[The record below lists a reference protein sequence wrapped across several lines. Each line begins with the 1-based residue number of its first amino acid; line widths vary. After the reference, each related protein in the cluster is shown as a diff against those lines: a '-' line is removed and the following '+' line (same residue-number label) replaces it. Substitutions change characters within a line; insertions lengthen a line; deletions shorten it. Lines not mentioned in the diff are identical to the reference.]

1 MKDRFGRTIDY
12 LRISVTDRCNLRC
25 IYCMPEEGV
34 QWVPHQEIL
43 SYEEIARLCRL
54 FAGLGIRR
62 IRLTGGEPLVRQDLP
77 DLIDRLH
84 RIDGIDEINLTTN
97 GILFA
102 PMAEALR
109 GAGLHGVNFSLDTL
123 RPEVFRRITRTDRFA
138 DARAGIDAALRLGFA
153 RVKVNCVPVAGVNDG
168 EIAAI
173 AALARDHPLEVRFI
187 EMMPIGCAKG
197 FTPISME
204 DVYGRLA
211 AAFGPGAPYSGTL
224 GNGPA
229 SYYSFPGFSGHVGF
243 ISAITHEFC
252 GQCNRIRLTAGGYL
266 KLCLHYSAGVDL
278 RQGLRGGESDE
289 ALTERIR
296 RAIAHKPDHHRFC
309 AADDGAPLEQ
319 HNMNAIGG

>member
-102 PMAEALR
+102 RIMEEHR
-109 GAGLHGVNFSLDTL
+109 RDT
-123 RPEVFRRITRTDRFA
+123 
-138 DARAGIDAALRLGFA
+138 
-153 RVKVNCVPVAGVNDG
+153 
-168 EIAAI
+168 
-173 AALARDHPLEVRFI
+173 
-187 EMMPIGCAKG
+187 
-197 FTPISME
+197 
-204 DVYGRLA
+204 
-211 AAFGPGAPYSGTL
+211 
-224 GNGPA
+224 
-229 SYYSFPGFSGHVGF
+229 
-243 ISAITHEFC
+243 
-252 GQCNRIRLTAGGYL
+252 
-266 KLCLHYSAGVDL
+266 
-278 RQGLRGGESDE
+278 
-289 ALTERIR
+289 
-296 RAIAHKPDHHRFC
+296 
-309 AADDGAPLEQ
+309 
-319 HNMNAIGG
+319 